1 MYINCEKDF
10 GTNTLLICNDTQNA
24 KKMFLTR
31 TEIRFTRCTSV
42 GRFKCMYLKDSAA
55 YSKISC
61 HKGIKFLHCL
71 SFYLSGIV

>member
-10 GTNTLLICNDTQNA
+10 GTNTILICNNTQNA

-55 YSKISC
+55 YLKIIVIRELS
-61 HKGIKFLHCL
+61 FFTVL